1 LRQSVLEL
9 REFYASPLGAVAR
22 RMVSR
27 KIVEAW
33 GDGAEL
39 DVLALGYATPFMDAL
54 ESRARRVVAG
64 MPASQG
70 VEAWPLGAPNRTFLS
85 EETALPLGNAMFER
99 ILAMHVL
106 EESDD
111 PAAALDEIHRVLA
124 PSGRVIVGV
133 AARHGLWAGSE
144 TSPFGHGRPFSR
156 GQLERLVRDADLAPL
171 SWTRAL
177 YAPPLAWTARWA
189 DAFEQVGARA
199 CPPFAGVILMEAVK
213 QTWAVTPIPSARR
226 VAARARAR
234 PVFAPAPVG
243 GRSILD

>member
-1 LRQSVLEL
+1 LRA
-9 REFYASPLGAVAR
+9 FYAGPLGAVAR

-27 KIVEAW
+27 KVVEAW

-70 VEAWPLGAPNRTFLS
+70 VEAWPFGGASRTFLG
-85 EETALPLGNAMFER
+85 EEAALPLPNAMFER

-111 PAAALDEIHRVLA
+111 PAAALEEIHRVLA

-133 AARHGLWAGSE
+133 AARHGLWAGSDN
-144 TSPFGHGRPFSR
+144 SPFGHGRPFSR
-156 GQLERLVRDADLAPL
+156 GQLERLVRGADLAPV
-171 SWTRAL
+171 SWTRAI

-189 DAFEQVGARA
+189 DAFEQVGARVW
-199 CPPFAGVILMEAVK
+199 PPFAGVILMEAVK
-213 QTWAVTPIPSARR
+213 QTWAVTPIPTARR
-226 VAARARAR
+226 APARIRAR
-234 PVFAPAPVG
+234 PVFAPVPVG

>member
-1 LRQSVLEL
+1 MRQSVLEL
-9 REFYASPLGAVAR
+9 RAFYAGPLGAVAR

-27 KIVEAW
+27 KVVEAW
-33 GDGAEL
+33 GDGADL

-64 MPASQG
+64 MSAGQG
-70 VEAWPLGAPNRTFLS
+70 VEAWPFGGPNRTFLS
-85 EETALPLGNAMFER
+85 EDTALPLANAMFER

-106 EESDD
+106 EESAD
-111 PAAALDEIHRVLA
+111 PAAALEEIHRVLA

-133 AARHGLWAGSE
+133 AARHGLWAGSD

-156 GQLERLVRDADLAPL
+156 GQLERLVRGAELAPI

-177 YAPPLAWTARWA
+177 YAPPLAWTMPWA
-189 DAFEQVGARA
+189 DAFEQVGARL
-199 CPPFAGVILMEAVK
+199 CPPFAGIILMEAVK
-213 QTWAVTPIPSARR
+213 QTWALTPLTPARR
-226 VAARARAR
+226 APVRVRAR

-243 GRSILD
+243 GRSVVD

>member
-1 LRQSVLEL
+1 MRQSVLDL
-9 REFYASPLGAVAR
+9 RAFYASPLGAVAR

-27 KIVEAW
+27 KVVEAW

-54 ESRARRVVAG
+54 ERRARRVVAG

-70 VEAWPLGAPNRTFLS
+70 VEAWPFGGPNRTFLG

-106 EESDD
+106 EESDE
-111 PAAALDEIHRVLA
+111 PAAALEEICRVLA
-124 PSGRVIVGV
+124 PFGRVIIGV
-133 AARHGLWAGSE
+133 AARHGLWAGSD

-156 GQLERLVRDADLAPL
+156 GQLERLVRGAELAPV

-177 YAPPLAWTARWA
+177 YAPPLAWTAPWA
-189 DAFEQVGARA
+189 DVFEQVGARA
-199 CPPFAGVILMEAVK
+199 WPPFAGVILMEAVK
-213 QTWAVTPIPSARR
+213 QTWARTPTASAKRAPVR
-226 VAARARAR
+226 VRAR
-234 PVFAPAPVG
+234 PVFAPAPVT